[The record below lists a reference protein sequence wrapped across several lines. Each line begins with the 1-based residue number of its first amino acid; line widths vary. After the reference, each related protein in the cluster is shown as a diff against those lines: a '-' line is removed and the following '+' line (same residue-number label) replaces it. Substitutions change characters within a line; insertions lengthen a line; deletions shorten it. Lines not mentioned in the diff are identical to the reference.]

1 MTEAHTTIFVFVVLP
16 LAFLAVWTYAFTYNR
31 RISRRIH
38 EMEGPNGHLD
48 SLEAGIAAA
57 MQRPKSAR
65 TR

>member
-1 MTEAHTTIFVFVVLP
+1 MTFFIFVVLP
-16 LAFLAVWTYAFTYNR
+16 LAFIAVWTYAIRYNR

-48 SLEAGIAAA
+48 SLEAGITAA